1 MPLVAKNGGGS
12 NLYLRRD
19 LPYCFVAMNTKTH
32 KLNLSGLV
40 CPQPVLECRRFLEQE
55 PVQTFVA
62 YVDNEAASANVQ
74 RFLEQRA
81 FCATVEKE
89 GELWR
94 IAATRK
100 ENAPQAAYA
109 PQQPGKKI
117 LVFITAEKLG
127 QGDDELGARLMAA
140 FLATLPE
147 MGDALWRIV
156 LLNGGVKLTATPG
169 DALES
174 LRKLEQSGVSVLV
187 CGACLTHYGLIA
199 QKAVGESSNM
209 LDIVTSLSLADL
221 VIRP

>member
-1 MPLVAKNGGGS
+1 M
-12 NLYLRRD
+12 D
-19 LPYCFVAMNTKTH
+19 TKTH
-32 KLNLSGLV
+32 ELNLSGLV
-40 CPQPVLECRRFLEQE
+40 CPQPVLECRKFLAQE
-55 PVQTFVA
+55 HVQAFVA

-81 FCATVEKE
+81 FSATVEKE
-89 GELWR
+89 GEIWR

-100 ENAPQAAYA
+100 ERAPQAGTRA
-109 PQQPGKKI
+109 PQQPEKKI

-127 QGDDELGARLMAA
+127 HGDDALGAKLMAA

-147 MGDALWRIV
+147 MGDVLWRIV

-169 DALES
+169 GALES

-187 CGACLTHYGLIA
+187 CGACLTHYGLSA
-199 QKAVGESSNM
+199 QKTVGESSNM
-209 LDIVTSLSLADL
+209 LDIVTSLGLADL

>member
-1 MPLVAKNGGGS
+1 M
-12 NLYLRRD
+12 D
-19 LPYCFVAMNTKTH
+19 TKTH
-32 KLNLSGLV
+32 ELNLSGLI

-55 PVQTFVA
+55 RVQAFVA

-81 FCATVEKE
+81 FSATIEKE
-89 GELWR
+89 GALWR

-100 ENAPQAAYA
+100 ESAPQAGTRA

-117 LVFITAEKLG
+117 LVFITAEMLG
-127 QGDDELGARLMAA
+127 HGDNELGARLMAA

-147 MGDALWRIV
+147 MGDALWRVV

-169 DALES
+169 ETLES

-187 CGACLTHYGLIA
+187 CGACLTHYGLSSK
-199 QKAVGESSNM
+199 QAVGESSNM